1 MPKCNLD
8 PLEIKIKLKH
18 KYLPVFFFLIF
29 AICYRFVICQPSSP
43 TSYITT
49 YNAIYIYTN
58 KRYKQNLP
66 GFDLTF
72 QK

>member
-29 AICYRFVICQPSSP
+29 AICYGFVICQPSSP

-49 YNAIYIYTN
+49 YNAIYIYIQTKDTN
-58 KRYKQNLP
+58 KIYQGLI
-66 GFDLTF
+66 
-72 QK
+72 